1 MSNVVFHIL
10 LGKLEASLSNQNQD
24 PPANTGP
31 IQYQHTL
38 GAFRVTLDPSEISD
52 KFPNLLILISILNG
66 ICDLQGSWPQVV
78 ELVEENHS
86 TRSTIHDEIMG
97 ETHGFF

>member
-1 MSNVVFHIL
+1 MSNASFHIL

-24 PPANTGP
+24 PPANTSP

-78 ELVEENHS
+78 ELVEENQPPDPPA
-86 TRSTIHDEIMG
+86 TTPLG
-97 ETHGFF
+97 ETRGFV